1 MSHKIRIA
9 YFESCL
15 QKDGKYYDEVNPAEM
30 ASKISKETTSIQMGF
45 GEKVGQCINAGFS
58 FFFGF
63 FFAFFFGAYFTLI
76 LLAGFPILACVFVGF
91 ALALDKG
98 QLE

>member
-1 MSHKIRIA
+1 
-9 YFESCL
+9 
-15 QKDGKYYDEVNPAEM
+15 M
-30 ASKISKETTSIQMGF
+30 ASKISKETTSIQRGF
-45 GEKVGQCINAGFS
+45 GEKVGQCINAGFA

-91 ALALDKG
+91 GLALDKG
-98 QLE
+98 QLEMLRAYAQSAGYAEQALHSIRVVHTYG